1 VSGLTNE
8 SESALPFDETF
19 WNHIDHQ
26 KFSIG
31 IPVSEDK
38 VLNIIDVLRDIYKSI
53 DSDPELAKEYL
64 IMTAAILSATRTNTA
79 ELVWEE
85 MAVRESMKEL
95 DSTLKEILNE
105 KKE

>member
-1 VSGLTNE
+1 MSGLTNE
-8 SESALPFDETF
+8 SENAFPFDETF
-19 WNHIDHQ
+19 WDHVDHQ

-38 VLNIIDVLRDIYKSI
+38 VLNIIDVLRDIYESI
-53 DSDPELAKEYL
+53 DSEPEVAKEYL

-85 MAVRESMKEL
+85 MAVRESMKDL
-95 DSTLKEILNE
+95 DMTLKEILNE

>member
-1 VSGLTNE
+1 MTNE

-38 VLNIIDVLRDIYKSI
+38 VLNIIDVLRDIYQSI

>member
-1 VSGLTNE
+1 MTNE
-8 SESALPFDETF
+8 SESALPFDATF
-19 WNHIDHQ
+19 WDHIDHQ

-38 VLNIIDVLRDIYKSI
+38 VLNILDVLRDVYESI
-53 DSDPELAKEYL
+53 DSEPEVAKEFL

-85 MAVRESMKEL
+85 IAVRESMKDL
-95 DSTLKEILNE
+95 DLTLKEILNE

>member
-1 VSGLTNE
+1 LTNE

-19 WNHIDHQ
+19 WDHIDHQ
-26 KFSIG
+26 KFSVV

-38 VLNIIDVLRDIYKSI
+38 VLNIIDVLRDIYESI
-53 DSDPELAKEYL
+53 DSEPEVAKEYL
-64 IMTAAILSATRTNTA
+64 IMTAAILSAMRTNTA

-85 MAVRESMKEL
+85 MAVKESMRDL

>member
-1 VSGLTNE
+1 MTNE
-8 SESALPFDETF
+8 SENALPFDETF
-19 WNHIDHQ
+19 WDHIDHQ

-31 IPVSEDK
+31 IPVSESK
-38 VLNIIDVLRDIYKSI
+38 VLNIIDVLRDIYESI
-53 DSDPELAKEYL
+53 DGEPEVAKEYL

>member
-1 VSGLTNE
+1 
-8 SESALPFDETF
+8 LPFDETF
-19 WNHIDHQ
+19 WDHIDHQ

-38 VLNIIDVLRDIYKSI
+38 VLNIIDVLRDVYDSI
-53 DSDPELAKEYL
+53 DSKPEVAKEYL
-64 IMTAAILSATRTNTA
+64 IMTAAIISAIPTNGA

-85 MAVRESMKEL
+85 MTVKESMKDL

>member
-1 VSGLTNE
+1 LTNE
-8 SESALPFDETF
+8 SENALPFDETF
-19 WNHIDHQ
+19 WDHIDHQ

-31 IPVSEDK
+31 IPVSESK
-38 VLNIIDVLRDIYKSI
+38 VLNIIDVLRDIYESI
-53 DSDPELAKEYL
+53 DGEPEVAKEYL

>member
-1 VSGLTNE
+1 MSGLTNE

-19 WNHIDHQ
+19 WDHIDHQ

-38 VLNIIDVLRDIYKSI
+38 VLNIIDVLRDVYDSI
-53 DSDPELAKEYL
+53 DSKPEVAKEYL
-64 IMTAAILSATRTNTA
+64 IMTAAILSAIRTNTA

-85 MAVRESMKEL
+85 MTVKESMKDL

>member
-1 VSGLTNE
+1 MTNE

>member
-1 VSGLTNE
+1 
-8 SESALPFDETF
+8 LPFDETF
-19 WNHIDHQ
+19 WDHIDHQ

-38 VLNIIDVLRDIYKSI
+38 VLNIIDVLRDVYDSI
-53 DSDPELAKEYL
+53 DSEPEVAKEYL
-64 IMTAAILSATRTNTA
+64 IMTAAIISAIPTNGA

-85 MAVRESMKEL
+85 MAVKESMKDL

-105 KKE
+105 KS

>member
-1 VSGLTNE
+1 MTNE

-38 VLNIIDVLRDIYKSI
+38 VLNIIDVLRDIYESI

-79 ELVWEE
+79 EWVWEE
-85 MAVRESMKEL
+85 MAVRESRKEL